1 MPEADEDETKSQSK
15 RAPADMT
22 RGSNILNKV
31 VAVKDVSDKSSFT
44 GNDVP
49 VHGVF
54 TDHEQELG
62 KVQ

>member
-1 MPEADEDETKSQSK
+1 
-15 RAPADMT
+15 MT

-31 VAVKDVSDKSSFT
+31 VAVKDVGAKSPFT

-62 KVQ
+62 KVAKS